1 MSRDEQDK
9 QQRIYREMSNS
20 ELVKFAHLYEEK
32 QEEDAVEHLQ
42 LIEKE
47 CSRRSECYL

>member
-20 ELVKFAHLYEEK
+20 ELVEFAHLFENKREK
-32 QEEDAVEHLQ
+32 DASEHLE